1 MKGGMMSQEVALKIL
16 EIGAQLVR
24 ENGFNNTGLND
35 ILKAAK
41 IPKGSFYYYFKS
53 KEDFG
58 LKMIEHLHSGISKAF
73 YGYLAEESDTPPLE
87 LLRSFFEGFR
97 KRFMSDEQKCG
108 CPIGNISQ
116 EMAATNPRFREKLN
130 AVFSDIMKPVE
141 LCLDRAVEL
150 GDLDPSIDTAGMA
163 EFIINSWQG
172 ALIYLKVSDCERPLV
187 LFEKYV
193 FEKLLPAYASR

>member
-1 MKGGMMSQEVALKIL
+1 MSQEVAQRIL
-16 EIGAQLVR
+16 EKGAQLVR

-41 IPKGSFYYYFKS
+41 IPKGSFYYYFES

-58 LKMIEHLHSGISKAF
+58 LKMIEHLHSGISRAF
-73 YGYLAEESDTPPLE
+73 YGYLAEESDTAPLE
-87 LLRSFFEGFR
+87 LLRSFFAEFR
-97 KRFMSDEQKCG
+97 ESFMSDDHKCG

-116 EMAATNPRFREKLN
+116 EMAATNPRFREKLSD
-130 AVFSDIMKPVE
+130 VFSDIMKPVE
-141 LCLDRAVEL
+141 LCLDRAVESGEL
-150 GDLDPSIDTAGMA
+150 NPSINTAEMA

-172 ALIYLKVSDCERPLV
+172 ALIYLKVADCERPLV

-193 FEKLLPAYASR
+193 FDRLLPSCVSEKE

>member
-1 MKGGMMSQEVALKIL
+1 MSQETAIKIL
-16 EIGAQLVR
+16 EIGSQLVR
-24 ENGFNNTGLND
+24 EKGFNNTGLND
-35 ILKAAK
+35 ILKAAD

-58 LKMIEHLHSGISKAF
+58 LKMIEHLHSGISRAF

-87 LLRSFFEGFR
+87 VLRSFFEGFR
-97 KRFMSDEQKCG
+97 KSFMSDDQKCG

-116 EMAATNPRFREKLN
+116 EMAATNPRFREKLH
-130 AVFSDIMKPVE
+130 AVFSAIMKPVE
-141 LCLDRAVEL
+141 LCLDRSVES
-150 GDLDPSIDTAGMA
+150 GDLNHSIDTAEIA

-172 ALIYLKVSDCERPLV
+172 ALIYLKVSDCDRPLL

-193 FEKLLPAYASR
+193 FERLLPTYASR

>member
-1 MKGGMMSQEVALKIL
+1 MSQEVAQRIL
-16 EIGAQLVR
+16 EKGSRLVR

-35 ILKAAK
+35 ILKAAD

-58 LKMIEHLHSGISKAF
+58 LKMIEYLHSGISRAF

-87 LLRSFFEGFR
+87 LLRSFFAEFR
-97 KRFMSDEQKCG
+97 ESFMSDDHKCG

-116 EMAATNPRFREKLN
+116 EMAATNPRFREKLS
-130 AVFSDIMKPVE
+130 AVFSDIMKPVS
-141 LCLDRAVEL
+141 LCLDRAVES
-150 GDLDPSIDTAGMA
+150 GDLKPSIDTVEIA

-172 ALIYLKVSDCERPLV
+172 ALIYLKVADCDRPLV
-187 LFEKYV
+187 IFEKYI
-193 FEKLLPAYASR
+193 FERLLPAYASQDR

>member
-1 MKGGMMSQEVALKIL
+1 MSQEVAQRIL
-16 EIGAQLVR
+16 EKGSRLVR

-35 ILKAAK
+35 ILKAAD

-58 LKMIEHLHSGISKAF
+58 LKMIEYLHSGISRAF

-87 LLRSFFEGFR
+87 LLRSFFAEFR
-97 KRFMSDEQKCG
+97 ESFMSDDHKCG

-116 EMAATNPRFREKLN
+116 EMAATNPLFREKLS
-130 AVFSDIMKPVE
+130 AVFSDIMKPVS
-141 LCLDRAVEL
+141 LCLDRAVES
-150 GDLDPSIDTAGMA
+150 GDLSPSIDTVEIA

-172 ALIYLKVSDCERPLV
+172 ALIYLKVADCDRPLV
-187 LFEKYV
+187 IFEKYI
-193 FEKLLPAYASR
+193 FDRLLPAYASEDR

>member
-1 MKGGMMSQEVALKIL
+1 MSQEVELKIL
-16 EIGAQLVR
+16 RTGAQLVR

-35 ILKAAK
+35 ILKAAG

-58 LKMIEHLHSGISKAF
+58 LKMIEYLHSGISKAF

-87 LLRSFFEGFR
+87 LLRTFFAEFR
-97 KRFMSDEQKCG
+97 ESFMSDNKKCG

-116 EMAATNPRFREKLN
+116 EMAATNPRFREKLH
-130 AVFSDIMKPVE
+130 AVFSDIMKPVS
-141 LCLDRAVEL
+141 LCLDRAVEM
-150 GDLDPSIDTAGMA
+150 GDLDSSIDTAELA

-172 ALIYLKVSDCERPLV
+172 ALIYLKVADCDRPLV

-193 FEKLLPAYASR
+193 FDKLLPIYASNEEAG

>member
-1 MKGGMMSQEVALKIL
+1 MGQNVAIKIL
-16 EIGAQLVR
+16 EKGSQLVR
-24 ENGFNNTGLND
+24 EKGFNNTGLND
-35 ILKAAK
+35 ILQAAD

-58 LKMIEHLHSGISKAF
+58 LKMIEHLHSRISRTF

-87 LLRSFFEGFR
+87 LLRSFFAGFR
-97 KRFMSDEQKCG
+97 ESFMSDEQKCG

-116 EMAATNPRFREKLN
+116 EMAAMNPKFREKLH
-130 AVFSDIMKPVE
+130 AVFQDIIKPVS
-141 LCLDRAVEL
+141 LCLDRAVKS
-150 GDLDPSIDTAGMA
+150 GDLNHSTNTDELA

-172 ALIYLKVSDCERPLV
+172 ALIYLKVADCERPLV

-193 FEKLLPAYASR
+193 FDKLLPVYTPES

>member
-1 MKGGMMSQEVALKIL
+1 MSQEAAIKIL
-16 EIGAQLVR
+16 EKGSQLVR
-24 ENGFNNTGLND
+24 EKGFNNTGLND
-35 ILKAAK
+35 ILKAAEV
-41 IPKGSFYYYFKS
+41 PKGSFYYYFKS

-58 LKMIEHLHSGISKAF
+58 LKMIEYLHSGISRSF

-87 LLRSFFEGFR
+87 LLRSFFAGFR
-97 KRFMSDEQKCG
+97 KALMSDENKCG
-108 CPIGNISQ
+108 CPIGNLSQ
-116 EMAATNPRFREKLN
+116 EMAATNPRFREKLH
-130 AVFSDIMKPVE
+130 AVFSDIMKPVS

-150 GDLDPSIDTAGMA
+150 GDLDPSINTAEMA

-193 FEKLLPAYASR
+193 FDRLLPVYVSEKE